1 VKTFRSESLAVIFPG
16 AARNV
21 INRIVNLN
29 KPSGITSHQ
38 AVAIT
43 RRLLGAKK
51 AGHAG
56 TLDPLATGVLL
67 VCLDE
72 ATKVSRFLL
81 DMDKTYLARVK
92 LGERTDTCDSEGTI
106 IERRDFSSVT
116 EADIHAAAAMF
127 RGRIRQKPPM
137 YSAVKVGGETLY
149 KLARKGIEIDRPERT
164 VEIYEIAVRN
174 PDIPFFDLEVSCAKG
189 TYIRTLCDDIGT
201 RLGTGA
207 HLVALERTSTGF
219 FGVKESATFDEMG
232 REDFWEAGR
241 SHYSIDDALTGL
253 REIVLQA
260 EDYERARN
268 GAKIAIPQAPG
279 AGADEFVRLKGPSG
293 NLFGIGRLWGE
304 IIHIERI
311 LNL

>member
-1 VKTFRSESLAVIFPG
+1 L
-16 AARNV
+16 

-29 KPSGITSHQ
+29 KPSGITSHE
-38 AVAIT
+38 AVARTKRI
-43 RRLLGAKK
+43 LGAKK

-72 ATKVSRFLL
+72 ATKVSRFFLE
-81 DMDKTYLARVK
+81 MDKKYLARVK
-92 LGERTDTCDSEGTI
+92 LGERTDTCDSQGRV
-106 IERRDFSSVT
+106 IEQRDVSSVK
-116 EADIHAAAAMF
+116 EADLHAAAGMF

-174 PDIPFFDLEVSCAKG
+174 LDIPFFDLEVSCSKG
-189 TYIRTLCDDIGT
+189 TYIRTLCEDIGT

-207 HLVALERTSTGF
+207 HLVALERTRTGIF
-219 FGVKESATFDEMG
+219 EVEDAATFDDIE
-232 REDFWEAGR
+232 REDFWAAGR
-241 SHYSIDDALTGL
+241 SHSSIDDALTGL
-253 REIVLQA
+253 RDIVLQT
-260 EDYERARN
+260 EDYERAKN
-268 GAKIAIPQAPG
+268 GAKITSPRA
-279 AGADEFVRLKGPSG
+279 AGAVAHGFVKLKDPSG
-293 NLFGIGRLWGE
+293 NLFGIGLIREG